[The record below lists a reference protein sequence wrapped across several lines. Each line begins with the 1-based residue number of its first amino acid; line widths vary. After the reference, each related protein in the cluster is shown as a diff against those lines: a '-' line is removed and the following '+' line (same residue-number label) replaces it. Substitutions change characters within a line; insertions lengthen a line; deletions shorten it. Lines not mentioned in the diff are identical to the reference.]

1 MSSSAWTGL
10 YMISLSSVV
19 RRGGLAFCRFQNL
32 RGTLSLA
39 KEKVRGDGRVLMTRG
54 SLVIIMV
61 INIIQGHNN
70 IFHNIYE
77 MQSRNDI

>member
-1 MSSSAWTGL
+1 
-10 YMISLSSVV
+10 
-19 RRGGLAFCRFQNL
+19 
-32 RGTLSLA
+32 LA

-70 IFHNIYE
+70 ISHNIYE